1 MRVIGNGKWNADQ
14 LPVVAGT
21 ASANGKPKVPIVVS
35 LGDVV
40 IALDRGNRGTINT
53 VNGDTIN
60 VHFVN
65 PDTGDQYDR
74 DFQRS
79 ELTTLDGRR
88 LDGSPSRP
96 LPPIE
101 DLCDLFRNSIPLP
114 PELVDGILHKGSKL
128 SFGGAS
134 KGFKTWTL
142 DWLAI
147 AVANGLPWLG
157 FNTTRSKVLLI
168 DMELQKAFC
177 RRRLMT
183 LQDALHITAE
193 PGWLDVWNLRGYA
206 ASHTEI
212 FPRIIERIAG
222 KDYGLVVLDPI
233 YKLYGDTCD
242 ENSAGDVAALMNS
255 IESLTVITG
264 AAVAFG
270 SHFSKGNQ
278 AGKSAI
284 DRVSGSGVFSRDP
297 DSLLNLTAHAEND
310 CCYTLDA
317 TLRNFPPMTPFVV
330 HWSFPLFDRRNDL
343 DPTALKKATG
353 RPRVY
358 SAEDLFNALEGELGA
373 VKWQKRS
380 GIKSGDVFRQLR
392 AELLEAKRV
401 EQTTHGWKK
410 CEIKN
415 PTQTPPSST
424 QVSLLPSGHD

>member
-1 MRVIGNGKWNADQ
+1 
-14 LPVVAGT
+14 
-21 ASANGKPKVPIVVS
+21 VPITVS
-35 LGDVV
+35 PGDWV

-74 DFQRS
+74 DFPRS
-79 ELTTLDGRR
+79 ELTTMDGRR

-101 DLCDLFRNSIPLP
+101 DVCDLFRNDILLP
-114 PELVDGILHKGSKL
+114 PELVHGILHKGSKL

-142 DWLAI
+142 DWLAM

-168 DMELQKAFC
+168 DLELQKVFC
-177 RRRLMT
+177 RQRLLT
-183 LQDALHITAE
+183 LREVLHITAE

-233 YKLYGDTCD
+233 YKLYGDQCD
-242 ENSAGDVAALMNS
+242 ENSARDVAALMNS
-255 IESLTVITG
+255 IENLTVITG

-278 AGKSAI
+278 AGKDAI
-284 DRVSGSGVFSRDP
+284 DRVSGSGVFARDP
-297 DSLLNLTAHAEND
+297 DSLLNLTAQAETD

-317 TLRNFPPMTPFVV
+317 TLRNFPPMKPFVV
-330 HWSFPLFDRRNDL
+330 QWSFPLFDRRNDL
-343 DPTALKKATG
+343 DPTALKKAG

-358 SAEDLFNALEGELGA
+358 SAEDLFDALEGEMGA
-373 VKWQKRS
+373 VKWQKQS

-392 AELLEAKRV
+392 TELLEAKRV
-401 EQTTHGWKK
+401 EQTTRGWKK

-424 QVSLLPSGHD
+424 QASLLPSGHD